1 MKNKIDPKEWAED
14 FKLFMNAPEVQ
25 PPTHVRDEIFK
36 FVHDDLNPKLWFVF
50 GKLGA
55 IHVVAGSLSLFLC
68 VQFGMGRGYSLMNY
82 FMGFGNTVCLVLCG
96 AIFMGLTT
104 LSAGFILSTP
114 ELRKI
119 RKTGYSP
126 VAGLGL
132 ISLLIF
138 FSFGAE
144 IATEVAIAWLF
155 GAVMTGILV
164 TETSLGFRRLIHH

>member
-14 FKLFMNAPEVQ
+14 FKLFMSAPEVS

-36 FVHDDLNPKLWFVF
+36 LVYNDLNPKLWFVF

-68 VQFGMGRGYSLMNY
+68 VQFGMGRGYSLMHY
-82 FMGFGNTVCLVLCG
+82 FMGFGNTVCLALCG
-96 AIFMGLTT
+96 AIFMGLTVF
-104 LSAGFILSTP
+104 SAGFILSTS

-119 RKTGYSP
+119 RTSGYSP
-126 VAGLGL
+126 IALLGFA
-132 ISLLIF
+132 SLVVF

-144 IATEVAIAWLF
+144 IVLGLAIAWLV
-155 GAVMTGILV
+155 GAFVTGVIL
-164 TETSLGFRRLIHH
+164 TEASIKLRRLAHH